1 MNRQRLSHG
10 ACLLAAVAL
19 KAAQRVCLPV
29 LPPLPLT
36 AARLTGEGLFLL
48 VALAVGLGM
57 AACCLHLDGRGFA
70 GLYLRCAGL
79 CLLCR
84 LAGLLLWQLVGGH
97 WVVVLYLSEVMPL
110 LVCSWQINWA
120 ANGPKRGAES
130 PGMGTHWHKHNAGTQ
145 ATTNQTG
152 TPADDTSRRNHLRL
166 AVSPLTLLAILWV
179 QVLTF
184 QRCSLYV
191 PNSPSYG
198 YALRHLS
205 FPIGAVEWLVLLVG
219 CWLLLPTLP
228 ETWQHRRSIAMAA
241 LLVSGCLVMLGLLDG
256 LLKPQGFLKGMGQ
269 SSQISTQSLNWGA
282 AEPWQSET
290 SRWTL
295 RRRQGNGTEDH
306 ESLRFLSL
314 RDAQGR
320 TTDRLLLTEPL
331 TEESFL
337 LEGKPV
343 QLLHPC
349 GLLLPKGDT
358 LQWIPFTDLP
368 KQREHPL
375 LTAFCHAH
383 LTDFRLLPSV
393 GGYLLRHAPEAI
405 QPQLERY
412 AVAAFTPEETA
423 AMGDLNPAWIIRTAR
438 RLLP

>member
-1 MNRQRLSHG
+1 MNRQCFRHA

-29 LPPLPLT
+29 LPPLPSFLD
-36 AARLTGEGLFLL
+36 GLFLL
-48 VALAVGLGM
+48 ATLAVGLGM
-57 AACCLHLDGRGFA
+57 AACCLHLDGRSFA
-70 GLYLRCAGL
+70 GLYARCAGL

-84 LAGLLLWQLVGGH
+84 IAGRLLWQLVGGH
-97 WVVVLYLSEVMPL
+97 WVVVRYATEVVPM
-110 LVCSWQINWA
+110 LVCSWQIGWA
-120 ANGPKRGAES
+120 AHGKNGQPAES
-130 PGMGTHWHKHNAGTQ
+130 PGMGTYWRNHNAGTQ
-145 ATTNQTG
+145 ATSQKDTSAHG
-152 TPADDTSRRNHLRL
+152 TSRRKRLRL
-166 AVSPLTLLAILWV
+166 AVSLLTLLAILWV

-184 QRCSLYV
+184 QRCSLYE

-198 YALRHLS
+198 YALQQLT
-205 FPIGAVEWLVLLVG
+205 FPISAVEWLVLLAG

-228 ETWQHRRSIAMAA
+228 EAWQTRREYAVVA
-241 LLVSGCLVMLGLLDG
+241 LLAAGCLIVLGLTDG
-256 LLKPQGFLKGMGQ
+256 LLKPQGFLKSMGQ
-269 SSQISTQSLNWGA
+269 ASQTSAQSLNGA
-282 AEPWQSET
+282 IPEPWQSET

-295 RRRQGNGTEDH
+295 RRRQGDGIEDH
-306 ESLRFLSL
+306 ESLRFLCL
-314 RDAQGR
+314 RDHQGR
-320 TTDRLLLTEPL
+320 TVHRMLLTEPL
-331 TEESFL
+331 TEETLL

-358 LQWIPFTDLP
+358 LQWISFTDLP

-375 LTAFCHAH
+375 LTAFCQAH
-383 LTDFRLLPSV
+383 LDDFRLLPYV

-405 QPQLERY
+405 QPQWERY
-412 AVAAFTPEETA
+412 ASAAFTPAETA